1 MTTWQQFRQE
11 AFGDPYLVWHD
22 GPDFSALRDRW
33 REDPSAVEALLKE
46 GLAES
51 DPLAAESVGE
61 LPAPVPVA
69 LREALTAAAP
79 AARGDF
85 AICVAS
91 ALHRLTGDE
100 AWSKP
105 VVDVLLGGDFW
116 SVRLNAAIALG
127 RFAPTVDLIA
137 AAMRGVQADD
147 YLVRYHSANT
157 LLRWAGLPADISAH
171 EDFPLIL
178 DDADADAHARAAAG
192 LAGSAAARLSL
203 PH

>member
-1 MTTWQQFRQE
+1 MTTWQEFRQE

-33 REDPSAVEALLKE
+33 RDDEAGVGALLLE

-51 DPLAAESVGE
+51 DPLAAESIGE
-61 LPAPVPVA
+61 LPAPVPEALVTA
-69 LREALTAAAP
+69 LRAASS
-79 AARGDF
+79 AATGDF
-85 AICVAS
+85 AITVAS
-91 ALHRLTGDE
+91 ALHVITGDE
-100 AWSKP
+100 AWSGP
-105 VVDVLLGGDFW
+105 VVAVLLGGDFW

-171 EDFPLIL
+171 EDFALIL
-178 DDADADAHARAAAG
+178 DAAGAEGHARVAAG

>member
-1 MTTWQQFRQE
+1 MTTWQEFRQE
-11 AFGDPYLVWHD
+11 AFGDPYMVWHD

-33 REDPSAVEALLKE
+33 RDDVAGVTGLLLE

-51 DPLAAESVGE
+51 DPLAAESIGE
-61 LPAPVPVA
+61 LPAPVPEALVA
-69 LREALTAAAP
+69 ALTASSTAS
-79 AARGDF
+79 GDF

-91 ALHRLTGDE
+91 ALHVITGDE
-100 AWSKP
+100 SWSKP
-105 VVDVLLGGDFW
+105 VVEVLLGGDFW

-127 RFAPTVDLIA
+127 RFAPSVDLIA
-137 AAMRGVQADD
+137 AAMLGVQADD

-171 EDFPLIL
+171 EDFDLIV
-178 DDADADAHARAAAG
+178 DSASPEDHVRAAAG